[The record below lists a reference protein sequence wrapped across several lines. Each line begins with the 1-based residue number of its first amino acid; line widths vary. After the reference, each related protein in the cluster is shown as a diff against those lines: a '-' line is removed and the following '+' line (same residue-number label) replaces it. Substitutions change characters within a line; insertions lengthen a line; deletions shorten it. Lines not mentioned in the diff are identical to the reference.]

1 MSRKPGRPKRFPNG
15 VKWVRYALPPE
26 VIEEFEARGG
36 REWLFTALGFDFGPP
51 AKTNT
56 STAKKAKD
64 ASRQGWS
71 VLQAAM
77 TTRPASREVSQ

>member
-1 MSRKPGRPKRFPNG
+1 MSQGRPRRFPNG
-15 VKWVRYALPPE
+15 AKTVRFYLPTE
-26 VIEEFEARGG
+26 VIQELNARGG

-64 ASRQGWS
+64 ASQQGWS

-77 TTRPASREVSQ
+77 TTRPASREVSP

>member
-1 MSRKPGRPKRFPNG
+1 MSGQRGRPRRFPNG
-15 VKWVRYALPPE
+15 VKWVRYSLPPE

-56 STAKKAKD
+56 STAKRAKD
-64 ASRQGWS
+64 SRQQGWS
-71 VLQAAM
+71 VLQGAM
-77 TTRPASREVSQ
+77 NATAKGAQ